1 MSSLSLQELMKSLKN
16 LGVNEGECIVRLRKG
31 GEEVSPVYEGVTSIV
46 SEERRQT
53 KKYKVKLHDGDYD
66 GEVQCILAD
75 SKKITA
81 VEITGHGTMHYN
93 DGRRYTGDF
102 LQGQK
107 DGKGTMEFPELKRT
121 YTGIWIKDNMS
132 KNGMLNFEGISCEYK
147 GEIDI
152 HNLCMDGK
160 GIFKNQVPLYR
171 FEGIFKKDI
180 PVSGD
185 LEENSNLGPQTMK
198 KIAQVSILQQKPKEL
213 DEQTRT
219 KYEQDL
225 AAQRESEKRP
235 MRTSHTVPQPYNYN
249 STDDYS
255 TN

>member
-1 MSSLSLQELMKSLKN
+1 MKSLKN
-16 LGVNEGECIVRLRKG
+16 LGVSEGECIVRLRKG

-46 SEERRQT
+46 SEELRQT

-66 GEVQCILAD
+66 GEVQCILAE
-75 SKKITA
+75 KKITA
-81 VEITGHGTMHYN
+81 VEITGYGTMHYN
-93 DGRRYTGDF
+93 DGRRYTGHF
-102 LQGQK
+102 WQGQK
-107 DGKGTMEFPELKRT
+107 HGQGSMEFPELKRT
-121 YTGIWIKDNMS
+121 YTGIWTEDNMS

-152 HNLCMDGK
+152 PNLCMDGK

-171 FEGIFKKDI
+171 FEGVFKKDI
-180 PVSGD
+180 PVSGE

-235 MRTSHTVPQPYNYN
+235 MRTSHTGPQPYNYD
-249 STDDYS
+249 TWGDYL
-255 TN
+255 